1 MISIEVNH
9 KKDLKVNN
17 LKRVP
22 KKTLSIKDNKMISFT
37 KIVTKNMRKI
47 KIKNNFINNI
57 KNFLKMLSIILERKM
72 KIKVKMINLIF
83 SF

>member
-1 MISIEVNH
+1 MISKEVTH

-17 LKRVP
+17 LKRVH
-22 KKTLSIKDNKMISFT
+22 KKTLNIKDNKMISFT

-47 KIKNNFINNI
+47 KIKNNFINSI
-57 KNFLKMLSIILERKM
+57 KNFLKMQSTILERKM
-72 KIKVKMINLIF
+72 KKKVKMIILIF